1 MSAEDKLVCSCQG
14 IWRSDI
20 AKILYEADSLADM
33 DAAFDLVQKGTGCGS
48 ICGKCRDQVFEVI
61 ADLMYEAT

>member
-48 ICGKCRDQVFEVI
+48 ICGK
-61 ADLMYEAT
+61 